1 MFECVGMLSG
11 TSITVWPL
19 PAGLAVSAAV
29 VGRPLLTPAPPP
41 CAAVSP
47 CSTSLSH
54 PNVCQSYK
62 SCVVQ
67 VLPDAGGLDGCGIAA
82 DSASSP
88 RVSPSTGTFKVVSS
102 LTDRNTLVRVMDPGA
117 VLEPG

>member
-1 MFECVGMLSG
+1 M
-11 TSITVWPL
+11 P
-19 PAGLAVSAAV
+19 
-29 VGRPLLTPAPPP
+29 
-41 CAAVSP
+41 P

-67 VLPDAGGLDGCGIAA
+67 VLPDAGGHDGCGIAT

-88 RVSPSTGTFKVVSS
+88 MVSPSTGTFKVVSS
-102 LTDRNTLVRVMDPGA
+102 LTDRNTFVRVMDPGA